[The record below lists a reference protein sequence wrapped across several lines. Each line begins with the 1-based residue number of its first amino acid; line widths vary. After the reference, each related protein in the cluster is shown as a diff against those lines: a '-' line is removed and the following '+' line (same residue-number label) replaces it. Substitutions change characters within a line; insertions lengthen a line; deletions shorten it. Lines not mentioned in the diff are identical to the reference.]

1 VRAHN
6 SLLLVFFAIITSNV
20 TACALP
26 QKTTQP
32 ETLEAIRKDSCLTFM
47 TYNIRV
53 GAGRENLLMPVKY
66 LNSSEEKLEKIA
78 LAIKSVAPDIIGL
91 QEVKGSTQAKSLAN
105 ALGFNYVYVSH
116 GDSRLEWGLAVLS
129 RFTIVEYQQQVIH
142 HDDKKLRVA
151 LVCTIKVNNS
161 SITIVNVHYALG
173 DYDTQ
178 VKETMKI
185 VGDISGPALLMGDLN
200 LIDLED
206 GLAPLRTEFIDT
218 CEAVDTKG
226 SREAKQRGTFRFG
239 SKRIDYIFVD
249 PKYFTVLDVGLTPEE
264 HREPSDHLAYFA
276 CVTLK
281 GEQSSGQSSTS
292 DVVPVKVEFPHS
304 LSTTGMKE

>member
-1 VRAHN
+1 VRPKN
-6 SLLLVFFAIITSNV
+6 ILLLVFFVIITSSIA
-20 TACALP
+20 ACTPP
-26 QKTTQP
+26 QKVRQP
-32 ETLEAIRKDSCLTFM
+32 EIVEVIRKDSCLTLM

-66 LNSSEEKLEKIA
+66 LNSSGEKLEKIA

-91 QEVKGSTQAKSLAN
+91 QEVRGSAQAKSLAD

-129 RFTIVEYQQQVIH
+129 KFTIVEYQREVIH
-142 HDDKKLRVA
+142 HDDKKPRVG
-151 LVCTIKVNNS
+151 LVCTIDLNHS
-161 SITIVNVHYALG
+161 SVTVVNVHYALG
-173 DYDTQ
+173 DYDKQ
-178 VKETMKI
+178 VKKTMRI
-185 VGDISGPALLMGDLN
+185 LGDISGPALLIGDLN
-200 LIDLED
+200 LIDPED
-206 GLAPLRTEFIDT
+206 GLAPIRTELIDT

-249 PKYFTVLDVGLTPEE
+249 PDYFTVLDVGLTPEE

-276 CVTLK
+276 CVTFK
-281 GEQSSGQSSTS
+281 DKT
-292 DVVPVKVEFPHS
+292 K
-304 LSTTGMKE
+304 